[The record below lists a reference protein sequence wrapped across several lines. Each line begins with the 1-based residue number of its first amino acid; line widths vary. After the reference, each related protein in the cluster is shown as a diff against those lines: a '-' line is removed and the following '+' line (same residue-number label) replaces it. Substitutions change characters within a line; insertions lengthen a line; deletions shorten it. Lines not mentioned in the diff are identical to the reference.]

1 MWKVYRG
8 HSLKG
13 CRNHSPLAEP
23 PSPGSKKLVKSHL
36 PEELWELHLWRCQ
49 TGKSNNLWPP
59 EPFSLPRSISI
70 TLWHPEIIKN
80 GQNLLQFNSP
90 TCNRSLSSTCFSFLS
105 PERGMGVANRKNLNL
120 KHFQCIKQNFFL
132 VTASTHQSLPVTP
145 TQQHSHSRFLL
156 LHSILMGPFQFQI
169 FHDPPSQSHLTAT
182 FRKFMALPDFLW

>member
-23 PSPGSKKLVKSHL
+23 RSPGSKKLVKSHL

-59 EPFSLPRSISI
+59 EPFSLPRSVSI

-105 PERGMGVANRKNLNL
+105 PERENRKNPPQNIESKKLTEGKKKSQHIVMRLEINHTHKFTRIKLQDQVIYVCL
-120 KHFQCIKQNFFL
+120 KR
-132 VTASTHQSLPVTP
+132 LPN
-145 TQQHSHSRFLL
+145 SFC
-156 LHSILMGPFQFQI
+156 
-169 FHDPPSQSHLTAT
+169 
-182 FRKFMALPDFLW
+182 